1 MFTPEKIEEWL
12 KEVEERPASAGLIIQ
27 FVGNRLRDLAE
38 RNQALTAENIALM
51 TDKRVEEYEQR
62 IAHLE
67 YQLDLLKRQLGGDLS
82 AALEAAGSAPGAP
95 GKPSAQMSLVIYHP
109 SGRALRLTAGPPRQG
124 EPLRLGRL
132 VGELIVNGE
141 PPRLLGVSTSD
152 ELLFVFSS
160 GRVTALPA
168 SSLPVGRPA
177 DAPGVDEPALDWANA
192 PLPEEPRAGE
202 SLVCIAPIARIAL
215 AEYLLQASRRGYVKK
230 IRAQMTQ
237 SILANHYIG
246 SGVKISTDRT
256 FALALSGKD
265 DRLAL
270 VTKEG
275 YLQCLDV
282 LRLPFSVEQALNLG
296 ATDHL
301 VAAFPIAGAGSEHS
315 QAEPRSVVVMTQLG
329 KAVHWLESDIETAA
343 STKVRGQAVFSA
355 QRRGQGTRVVGAA
368 ALRPDDWLAGLDN
381 GGDLWL
387 YPAKDLLDRGTLP
400 VQGEL
405 LAFAAFPAPARKA
418 RGK

>member
-27 FVGNRLRDLAE
+27 FVGNRLRDLAQ
-38 RNQALTAENIALM
+38 RNEALTAENIALM

-109 SGRALRLTAGPPRQG
+109 SGRALRLAAGLPEQG

-132 VGELIVNGE
+132 AGELIVNGE
-141 PPRLLGVSTSD
+141 PPRLLGVSASD

-160 GRVTALPA
+160 GRVAALPA
-168 SSLPVGRPA
+168 SSLPADRP
-177 DAPGVDEPALDWANA
+177 DAGEAALDWVNA

-202 SLVCIAPIARIAL
+202 SLVCIAPISRIAL

-230 IRAQMTQ
+230 IRAQMSQ

-246 SGVKISTDRT
+246 AGVKIPTDRT
-256 FALALSGKD
+256 FALALSSKD

-296 ATDHL
+296 STDHL
-301 VAAFPIAGAGSEHS
+301 VAAFPIAGPESAAGE
-315 QAEPRSVVVMTQLG
+315 AGPRSVVVMTQLG

-368 ALRPDDWLAGLDN
+368 ALRSDDWIAGLEN
-381 GGDLWL
+381 AGDLWL

-405 LAFAAFPAPARKA
+405 VAFTAFPAPARKA
-418 RGK
+418 GGK